1 MSGLRAVAVLLT
13 AAVVTALTVP
23 AAADEPAAAA
33 APSSAPAASS
43 PPATRPWLA
52 HPQAT
57 EIPSRAPTAPWRPF
71 AVVVFLGALGGAAVL
86 ARRRWKGA
94 TATRELPRL
103 RVLDTVRVGE
113 KSHLVVA
120 QVGGRNLLL
129 GVTPHTVRRIAWLKP
144 ETTDAPAAAASQP
157 EDESIRAGFASAL
170 RKSFGYEPI
179 TAAPESED
187 RPKAVERAIVTQNAA
202 SLIAA
207 RTRDTVDVSPRAA
220 RVTARS
226 ETAPVEA
233 PDPAVVSMIE
243 GQVSGLKKRR
253 R

>member
-1 MSGLRAVAVLLT
+1 VSGLRVVAVLLT
-13 AAVVTALTVP
+13 AAVTALTVP
-23 AAADEPAAAA
+23 AAGDEPAAAP

-43 PPATRPWLA
+43 TPATRTWLA

-57 EIPSRAPTAPWRPF
+57 EIPSRAPTAPWRPL
-71 AVVVFLGALGGAAVL
+71 AVVAFLGALGGAAVY
-86 ARRRWKGA
+86 ARRRWKG
-94 TATRELPRL
+94 TVATREHPRL

-129 GVTPHTVRRIAWLKP
+129 GVTPHTVRRIAWLKS
-144 ETTDAPAAAASQP
+144 EATESPAAAAP
-157 EDESIRAGFASAL
+157 PAEDPSIRAGFASVL
-170 RKSFGYEPI
+170 RQSFGYEPV
-179 TAAPESED
+179 TAAPESSD
-187 RPKAVERAIVTQNAA
+187 RPKADDRALVAQNAA

-207 RTRDTVDVSPRAA
+207 RTRDTVDVTPRAA

-226 ETAPVEA
+226 ETAPADA